1 MSNSE
6 QSKHKILLIY
16 DYFIHNVDPTRN
28 NGVSMNELIDMLE
41 SRLGERFERKSIYA
55 DISKINE
62 YAAAAGITEH
72 KEALIYFDG
81 RKYNRTQLK
90 DEILLDDARMISDSL
105 RTTEFVPK
113 ETCEKFE
120 KMFPAY
126 FNPSP
131 LQNQVRLYTRYKD
144 ITKSDKLVNRVLT
157 TIRMAIETA
166 SPMRIKY
173 GYKVTDSVVGNE
185 YVISPVVLDWTN
197 NHYYV
202 IAIDHMRLFNKGND
216 ESDDVLKECLI
227 RYRLDRFDSD
237 FSIIGENDVKKG
249 TDYIKRKLPDI
260 RVKLFGE
267 KEKFNE
273 KDRTKAR
280 EFLTYKS
287 FSSVKVKDEIIDNYI
302 KGSYAA
308 YGSPDKQAE
317 PITIKI
323 EAIDKDDPNARKHV
337 LKAFSVFRDEFTSV
351 SGIQEKSDSEIIFR
365 IRTADN
371 EPLYKVLFSIYTFS
385 NVTMTIEN
393 EKVREKF
400 SLYLKKAAESIDI
413 K

>member
-6 QSKHKILLIY
+6 HSKQKILLIY
-16 DYFIHNVDPTRN
+16 EYFLHNVDPGKDI
-28 NGVSMNELIDMLE
+28 GVSVSELIDMLE
-41 SRLGERFERKSIYA
+41 DRLGERFERKSIYA
-55 DISKINE
+55 DIKKINE
-62 YAAAAGITEH
+62 FASAAGVTGPAED
-72 KEALIYFDG
+72 LIFFDG
-81 RKYNRTQLK
+81 RKYNRVQLK
-90 DEILLDDARMISDSL
+90 DEILLDDAKMISDSL

-157 TIRMAIETA
+157 TIRLAIETA
-166 SPMRIKY
+166 APMRIKY
-173 GYKVTDSVVGNE
+173 GYKVTNSVVGNE

-202 IAIDHMRLFNKGND
+202 IAIDHMRLFRKGGD

-227 RYRLDRFDSD
+227 RYRLDRFDGD
-237 FSIIGENDVKKG
+237 FSIIGENDIRKG

-260 RVKLFGE
+260 REKIFGD
-267 KEKFNE
+267 KEKFSE
-273 KDRTKAR
+273 KDKETAR
-280 EFLTYKS
+280 EFLSYKC
-287 FSSVKVKDEIIDNYI
+287 FSSMQVKDEIIDDYI

-317 PITIKI
+317 TIFI
-323 EAIDKDDPNARKHV
+323 RLEAIDKDDPNARKHV
-337 LKAFSVFRDEFTSV
+337 LRAFSVFRDEFSTV
-351 SGIQEKSDSEIIFR
+351 SGISEKSDSEIRFR
-365 IRTADN
+365 ICTPDN
-371 EPLYKVLFSIYTFS
+371 EPLYKVLFSIYTFP
-385 NVTMTIEN
+385 NVTMIIEN
-393 EKVREKF
+393 EKVRDK
-400 SLYLKKAAESIDI
+400 LAGYLKKAAESVGI